1 MPERRQT
8 TAANGKKQRP
18 WRKREAAWRLPARLH
33 EMADVEDPKESIA
46 RINPLQI
53 CPQRG
58 GRFRITN
65 SGGTHKVPDCTAAKT
80 TKTT

>member
-18 WRKREAAWRLPARLH
+18 WRKREAAWRLPVCRH
-33 EMADVEDPKESIA
+33 EMADIEDPKGSHA
-46 RINPLQI
+46 RVNPLRI

-58 GRFRITN
+58 GRFRIAK
-65 SGGTHKVPDCTAAKT
+65 SGGTHKVPDCTAAKPM
-80 TKTT
+80 KTT